1 MSKPIGM
8 GPGYDVILLDGD
20 FRDDMTACI
29 GLHRVSVN
37 ELLILLSMAKRD
49 GIEILIR
56 PSIDGEEAN

>member
-8 GPGYDVILLDGD
+8 GPGYDVILFGGD
-20 FRDDMTACI
+20 FRDDMMACI

-37 ELLILLSMAKRD
+37 ELLVLLSMTKRD